1 MDIRKLEAFCRVY
14 ETKSFS
20 KAGQEMFLSQPTI
33 SSHIS
38 YLERELDVV
47 LFDRIS
53 RTAIPTRAGKL
64 LYQKAR
70 ELFRIQGETRA
81 EIDELKNRVSGEL
94 VIGGSTIPANY
105 FLPGVLAGFK
115 ARYPGVSIDLRVGDS
130 SQVCEQLLSGDLDLG
145 MVGGFAE
152 NPDLDFASV
161 MQDELSF
168 FAAPGLDKRTKRQ
181 MTLEELTTLPWVM
194 REKGSGTRLALE
206 KGLAGTGM
214 QIKDFE
220 VAVQVQ
226 NTEALVRCLLAG
238 MGVGVTS
245 RLAVEG
251 HVQSGQ
257 LQTLD
262 VQDIVLV
269 RNFYLIR
276 HKRRTLFPAVRVF
289 INYVHDCARKLFF
302 KGDLNE

>member
-1 MDIRKLEAFCRVY
+1 LEAFCRVY

-70 ELFRIQGETRA
+70 ELFRVQSETRA

-130 SQVCEQLLSGDLDLG
+130 SQICEQLLSGELDLG

-152 NPDLDFASV
+152 NPDLDLASV
-161 MQDELSF
+161 MRDELAF
-168 FAAPGLDKRTKRQ
+168 FAAPELGLDTNRQ
-181 MTLEELTTLPWVM
+181 LSLEELAGFPWVM
-194 REKGSGTRLALE
+194 RERGSGTRLALE

-214 QIKDFE
+214 QIRDLDI
-220 VAVQVQ
+220 AVQVQ
-226 NTEALVRCLLAG
+226 NTEAMVRCLLAG

-245 RLAVEG
+245 KLAVEEHLESG
-251 HVQSGQ
+251 H
-257 LQTLD
+257 LQTLN
-262 VQDIVLV
+262 VRDIVLV
-269 RNFYLIR
+269 RNFYQIR

-289 INYVHDCARKLFF
+289 IKYVQDCAHKRLPL
-302 KGDLNE
+302 GGGNE